1 MRALRLSP
9 SSGGPQAPLLPTRNP
24 VRETR
29 RCRCPAVCT
38 PAVPRALR
46 SPAHMQPPRTLPC
59 TPQPPTAPSAPL
71 SLPHTRSPPQ
81 PSAAS
86 PPCTRGL
93 LRIRSPGARTAS
105 SAPRSHPL
113 RAPVVSR
120 SPAAPAHAQL
130 PAHPAVPRPVHPWSP
145 AHPQPPRT
153 HSSQR
158 TRNLPQP
165 SRAPVVSRAPRTEH
179 PFPCAWGGLS
189 NDGPELVL
197 WGGSPSPRGHLC
209 RPAWGAESTPRSPAG
224 VRPPGAPYPHTNH
237 DEVVLAVLLEPLV
250 EAERLCRDS
259 AQHGPAG
266 GGGDQRGRG
275 AEWDQRGAGGR
286 GRGQRGARGEG
297 SGRC

>member
-1 MRALRLSP
+1 MAPAEGWIPHLLDKWLLCALCGCHPAVVDRRPP
-9 SSGGPQAPLLPTRNP
+9 SSPHATLCGRQGAVGALLCAHPQFPAHCGLPPTCSPPALSRAPRNP
-24 VRETR
+24 HRT
-29 RCRCPAVCT
+29 
-38 PAVPRALR
+38 LR
-46 SPAHMQPPRTLPC
+46 PPKSPAH
-59 TPQPPTAPSAPL
+59 PQPPATF
-71 SLPHTRSPPQ
+71 RS
-81 PSAAS
+81 
-86 PPCTRGL
+86 
-93 LRIRSPGARTAS
+93 I
-105 SAPRSHPL
+105 
-113 RAPVVSR
+113 
-120 SPAAPAHAQL
+120 PA
-130 PAHPAVPRPVHPWSP
+130 VHPWSP
-145 AHPQPPRT
+145 AHPQPRRT
-153 HSSQR
+153 HSF
-158 TRNLPQP
+158 
-165 SRAPVVSRAPRTEH
+165 PRTPQSPAPCTRGLPHTRSPRARTAPSAPATSRSH
-179 PFPCAWGGLS
+179 PVHPWSPAHRGQSTLSRVRGGGLS

-237 DEVVLAVLLEPLV
+237 DEVVLAVRLERLV